1 MGGEYLEA
9 KKIQY
14 NNIKEGDTKIMKLIE
29 YLTNISKNYG
39 NEIEQKFGGN
49 KYKKNMTNMDN
60 LKDLKE
66 YISSEGNY
74 KIKSSM
80 GQGRWAIIPWV
91 RIFQQDI
98 SPSAKEGFYIVYL
111 FTNDYKKVYL
121 SLNQG
126 WEFYQ
131 TTFKK
136 NAKEECEKEAKKWK
150 EILEKNIKKYNF
162 NTEKINLIVK
172 ETKKSIRLAKGY
184 EYGNIC
190 SKLYDLE
197 NNTNNETTLLND
209 LKNLIKIYKIL
220 KERKLTNRS
229 KDEEIKNINQISID
243 INQQIKNIELIDI
256 PEPSNKSINIKK
268 EKSTKNSNK
277 KDYSKAAEKN
287 KMIGERGEEII
298 YELEKEKISNDKEL
312 YEYFKK
318 NNDCLKHVS
327 KEDDSLG
334 YDIESI
340 EKQGNKIQP
349 IYIEVKTSE
358 KENEIFYISQN
369 ELEML
374 NNKKNYYIYRIFNI
388 NTKSPKYYKITS
400 TDFDE
405 KFECSPYQYVVKLK

>member
-126 WEFYQ
+126 WEF
-131 TTFKK
+131 
-136 NAKEECEKEAKKWK
+136 
-150 EILEKNIKKYNF
+150 
-162 NTEKINLIVK
+162 
-172 ETKKSIRLAKGY
+172 
-184 EYGNIC
+184 
-190 SKLYDLE
+190 
-197 NNTNNETTLLND
+197 
-209 LKNLIKIYKIL
+209 
-220 KERKLTNRS
+220 
-229 KDEEIKNINQISID
+229 
-243 INQQIKNIELIDI
+243 
-256 PEPSNKSINIKK
+256 
-268 EKSTKNSNK
+268 
-277 KDYSKAAEKN
+277 
-287 KMIGERGEEII
+287 
-298 YELEKEKISNDKEL
+298 
-312 YEYFKK
+312 
-318 NNDCLKHVS
+318 
-327 KEDDSLG
+327 
-334 YDIESI
+334 
-340 EKQGNKIQP
+340 
-349 IYIEVKTSE
+349 
-358 KENEIFYISQN
+358 
-369 ELEML
+369 
-374 NNKKNYYIYRIFNI
+374 
-388 NTKSPKYYKITS
+388 
-400 TDFDE
+400 
-405 KFECSPYQYVVKLK
+405 